1 MSIAPNSWKL
11 ILRDQPW
18 ESIIKLNIK
27 YMYKYVLLGRKVE
40 RREQQRVN
48 DLRLQKIRT
57 PYLHSNPYSVW
68 YI

>member
-11 ILRDQPW
+11 ILRDEPW
-18 ESIIKLNIK
+18 ENMIKLNIK
-27 YMYKYVLLGRKVE
+27 YMYKYVLLGTEVE
-40 RREQQRVN
+40 RRELQRVN

-57 PYLHSNPYSVW
+57 PHLHSNAYSVG